1 MLKKTLH
8 PGKGVLALRIGS
20 HEFNEWLND
29 NPLCRLSPFVCKRS
43 LCHIAERRHGVDKRL
58 HGADLYGQISSES
71 SGTRQISG
79 TGGQLDFV
87 CGAQMGGGKAFICMS
102 STHTDKNGVR
112 HSRIVPTFSG
122 DIITTRALFAFY
134 VATEYGVVNSRRAD
148 NMGAR

>member
-1 MLKKTLH
+1 MRSLASAVCRTPSASLSPTVISRILVCTRSCARTGILPCSNPESSRMQKENAAS
-8 PGKGVLALRIGS
+8 GQGRISALRIGS

-87 CGAQMGGGKAFICMS
+87 CGAQMA
-102 STHTDKNGVR
+102 
-112 HSRIVPTFSG
+112 
-122 DIITTRALFAFY
+122 AA
-134 VATEYGVVNSRRAD
+134 RRLYA
-148 NMGAR
+148 